1 MDAAVGSSGRTPSR
15 PRRSDRGKPERSQS
29 VSSAPEKTP
38 PEKGGRQMF
47 DKNALRKA
55 NRELFIGGIR
65 RYRQQAL
72 RIEPEGSAP
81 GPDLAVCT
89 LRPSQNT
96 VRVFVRKRPLFEH
109 EENDRGEYDV
119 ATVVPGQPLPT
130 QLILHNCM
138 FQADLKTPYV
148 SHLHFEYDHVFREG
162 AQDHEVYRVA
172 ASELVRHACEGGSGT
187 MFMFGQTGSG
197 KTHTMT
203 AIEGMAA
210 HDLFQGANGSGPWL
224 SLQFIELCGNRC
236 FDLLVAG
243 GKEKRPELRLRE
255 HGDGSYAAEG
265 AVLLQPTGPQE
276 LCAALRAAHA
286 RRATSATDAN
296 ATSSRSHA
304 VCTVRLL
311 GSGGQ
316 LTLADC
322 AGTERRKDSMYHSKE
337 RQQEGAEINASLHAL
352 KECVR
357 YASTRQRVPAHVFR
371 ASALTK
377 LLSGA
382 FSHADGAQLAVICT
396 VSPCAMDTEHT
407 LATLRTGMTLGGKGA
422 EREEKEL
429 LAPLEQQPREVHP
442 KQWTPEQVG
451 AWLSRV
457 GGGKFLS
464 VKEALPSNF
473 TGQMLVRLTE
483 GRCTQLCGDDARRG
497 RALFDLLHQEIR
509 RADLARRPPQASP

>member
-1 MDAAVGSSGRTPSR
+1 
-15 PRRSDRGKPERSQS
+15 
-29 VSSAPEKTP
+29 
-38 PEKGGRQMF
+38 MF
-47 DKNALRKA
+47 DKNALRKV

-72 RIEPEGSAP
+72 RIEPEGAAA
-81 GPDLAVCT
+81 GPDLASCT
-89 LRPSQNT
+89 LRPAPST

-109 EENDRGEYDV
+109 EESDRGEYDV
-119 ATVVPGQPLPT
+119 ATVVPGRPLPT
-130 QLILHNCM
+130 KLILHNCL
-138 FQADLKTPYV
+138 FQADLKTPYI

-162 AQDHEVYRVA
+162 AQDHEVYRVS
-172 ASELVRHACEGGSGT
+172 ASELVRHAREGGAGT

-210 HDLFQGANGSGPWL
+210 HDLFEGAKGGEPWL
-224 SLQFIELCGNRC
+224 SLQFIELCGNHC
-236 FDLLVAG
+236 FDLLIA
-243 GKEKRPELRLRE
+243 GKERRAELRLRE

-265 AVLLQPTGPQE
+265 ATQLQPKGPQE
-276 LCAALRAAHA
+276 LCALLRAAHA

-296 ATSSRSHA
+296 STSSRSHA
-304 VCTVRLL
+304 VCTLRMLR
-311 GSGGQ
+311 SGGR

-357 YASTRQRVPAHVFR
+357 YASQRQRVPPHVFR

-382 FSHADGAQLAVICT
+382 FAHAEGSQLAVICT
-396 VSPCAMDTEHT
+396 VSPCAMDAEHT
-407 LATLRTGMTLGGKGA
+407 LATLRTGMALAGRGA
-422 EREEKEL
+422 EREEKEV
-429 LAPLEQQPREVHP
+429 LALEQQQREVHP

-451 AWLSRV
+451 AWLGKV
-457 GGGKFLS
+457 GGGKFVDVRDS
-464 VKEALPSNF
+464 LPSNF

-483 GRCTQLCGDDARRG
+483 GRCAQLCGDDGRRG
-497 RALFDLLHQEIR
+497 RLLFDLLHQEIK